1 MKTTHE
7 IADDL
12 LIRAKEVARHRKS
25 TLRALAEEGL
35 RETLDRYEQK
45 RAVKIRPVVAGK
57 SGPGPD
63 LSWKHLSQV
72 LYESGEE

>member
-1 MKTTHE
+1 MKTTLE

-12 LIRAKEVARHRKS
+12 LVRAKEVARHQKT
-25 TLRALAEEGL
+25 TLRALAKEGL

-45 RAVKIRPVVAGK
+45 RPVKIRPVVAGGA
-57 SGPGPD
+57 GPGPD

-72 LYESGEE
+72 LYESGED